1 MLVVSLVLILI
12 GGIIEII
19 PMLTIDNNIP
29 KIASVKPYTPLELEG
44 RDIYIRE
51 GCVGCHSQ
59 MVRPFRSETERY
71 GEYSKSG
78 EFIYDRPFL
87 WGSKRTGP
95 DLHRQGGKYSDAWH
109 YNHMW
114 EPSSMA
120 AGSIMPRYP
129 WLFKNEINTKYT
141 AAKIK
146 VLQTLNTPYPDNYA
160 DKAVADLEIQAK
172 KIASNLEKDK
182 ISMEGL
188 EKKEI
193 IALIAYL
200 QRLGTDIKVKPESQP
215 TK

>member
-1 MLVVSLVLILI
+1 
-12 GGIIEII
+12 
-19 PMLTIDNNIP
+19 
-29 KIASVKPYTPLELEG
+29 
-44 RDIYIRE
+44 
-51 GCVGCHSQ
+51 
-59 MVRPFRSETERY
+59 
-71 GEYSKSG
+71 
-78 EFIYDRPFL
+78 
-87 WGSKRTGP
+87 
-95 DLHRQGGKYSDAWH
+95 
-109 YNHMW
+109 MW